1 MKNRKLRVQVY
12 VYIVGITVLLILFTG
27 FLASVIARK
36 ALMENAYTAQLDS
49 LEQTRIYIENIL
61 KEIEKSFSSVENM
74 DAFVRI
80 VEGDYKS
87 EINNYYKDICSVT
100 ERFSEICQEDS
111 YVDSI
116 YFCNG
121 DGLELYKTN
130 IGGCRRINGEELLK
144 NSKNTWEHI
153 WLDPHRETI
162 FDTRKERQ
170 VVSVMG
176 YYGNKDEGSSYL
188 IFNIITEEFLE
199 VMNNIEMSQVGYLM
213 LQGDQNILYSRGIQE
228 KYKMDSSTLQKLK
241 SRDTEEGWVRTRSTE
256 GNSLMCSTVVFA
268 ENGWKLTAVIPEKSI
283 VEDVNQIGHSVA
295 GIILAAIFICM
306 LLAAVISGAVTKPL
320 AEVVQK
326 VETFKNENLQIQ
338 FEEKGS
344 YEITVLTQALNHFV
358 DRIHNL
364 LEEVREKEKIKRKS
378 ELAVIQE
385 EINPHFL
392 YNTLTS
398 LRGLIDTES
407 KEKAIYMLDQ
417 LTEFFRTSI
426 GAGREEVSVEEELR
440 HVESYLKIQKLRYES
455 ILEYEIACEEKVKGQ
470 KILKLILQPIVENA
484 LYHGIKECGGG
495 MILINAEQK
504 ENFLEISVL
513 DDGVGIEAEKLEE
526 IKKVINIEFQDED
539 ITRFFGMRNVNQR
552 LKLYYGDEYGLQ
564 IESAEGEFTVVKI
577 RIPLKEQKEM

>member
-398 LRGLIDTES
+398 LRGLIDIES

-495 MILINAEQK
+495 MILINAEQN

-513 DDGVGIEAEKLEE
+513 DDGVGIEAEKLKE